1 MMGWLILIILI
12 IAVLATVFGRRHGG
26 YYRSGY
32 APRRRYYIQ
41 RPLRHRVPRPPR
53 PHRAPRPGGRG
64 RGRRRR

>member
-41 RPLRHRVPRPPR
+41 RPPRHRVPRPPR
-53 PHRAPRPGGRG
+53 APRQGRRG